1 MKNRISKIYILIIFT
16 ISAQQF
22 ALAQQ
27 VPLTQARLVVDS
39 FSPQK
44 DSIISIG
51 VLIKLKEDW
60 HIYWRNPGD
69 SGLPTDINFTLPN
82 EVVASEI
89 KFPTPKIFY
98 SDEIINYGYDNEVLF
113 IAELT
118 VPKNYSEQYLN
129 ITAKLT
135 SLICK
140 DLCRSFDTTLT
151 TTINLSQD
159 FYPDKNITDRF
170 ALIRSALPTIDNN
183 IKVSAI
189 KQSNSVSL
197 LLDKSNPAEIK
208 INSFQFYPYQE
219 SVFKNKLNHPIN
231 DLGKYL
237 QIILEDDPFR
247 IENPTEVKGIIILN
261 DDKTKVYEINI
272 PISY

>member
-1 MKNRISKIYILIIFT
+1 MKNRISKIYILILFT

-27 VPLTQARLVVDS
+27 VPLSQARLVVDS

-44 DSIISIG
+44 DSIISVG

-82 EVVASEI
+82 GVVASEI

-98 SDEIINYGYDNEVLF
+98 SDEIINFGYDKEVLL

-159 FYPDKNITDRF
+159 FHPDKNIADRF
-170 ALIRSALPTIDNN
+170 ALTRSTLPIIDEN

-219 SVFKNKLNHPIN
+219 LVFKNKLNHPIN

-261 DDKTKVYEINI
+261 DDKTKVYKINI